1 MTAAA
6 RPAEDKEQLRHLLLA
21 VLGRARRPLSTAEL
35 RDRVNAAGRVT
46 AHHEEIYR
54 NLLVLEN
61 RRRVTRQELHGRHV
75 TWALQAPRPPL
86 SARVPRRHPLITARE
101 AASVTESGRRAG
113 TSTTKPNRRG
123 R

>member
-21 VLGRARRPLSTAEL
+21 VLARARRPLSTAEL
-35 RDRVNAAGRVT
+35 RDRVNAAGRTT
-46 AHHEEIYR
+46 AHHEEVYR

-75 TWALQAPRPPL
+75 TWVLQAPRPPL

-101 AASVTESGRRAG
+101 ASMTETGRRGG
-113 TSTTKPNRRG
+113 TSTTKPNREG